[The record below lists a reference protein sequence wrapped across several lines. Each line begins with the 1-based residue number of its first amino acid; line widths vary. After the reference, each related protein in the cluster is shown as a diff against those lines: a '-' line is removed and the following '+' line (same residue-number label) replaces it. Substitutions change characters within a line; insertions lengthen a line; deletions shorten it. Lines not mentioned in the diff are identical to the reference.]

1 MSEIFRSISVP
12 VKATQWKKEG
22 DHDKVVQEHHD
33 SFKLL
38 KEYGSTEVNESDWIV
53 EFATGEIH
61 VVRDSA
67 FKLRF
72 EKTNSFTKKE
82 LSAAVNMA
90 LQGDCV

>member
-1 MSEIFRSISVP
+1 MYRSISVP

-22 DHDKVVQEHHD
+22 DHDKVVQD
-33 SFKLL
+33 ASNKFVLVN
-38 KEYGSTEVNESDWIV
+38 EYGSTEVNDGDWIV

-61 VVRDSA
+61 VVRDFA